1 MKMTFATSV
10 ATSSCGGVTTR
21 TLTHATIERVYPS
34 GFFLDGVEIINRA
47 GVKMF
52 LDKDAAIQ
60 LSVALNDMLNNG
72 TLS

>member
-1 MKMTFATSV
+1 MKIVFATSL
-10 ATSSCGGVTTR
+10 ATSSCGGTTTH
-21 TLTHATIERVYPS
+21 TLTHATIERQNRPD
-34 GFFLDGVEIINRA
+34 FDGVEIVNRA

-60 LSVALNDMLNNG
+60 LAVALNDMLNNG